1 MSDCYPYPDN
11 GCPPG
16 QELPEIIADYTMP
29 VEGTGIVF
37 VVALPARVALNGV
50 LLFQDQHTRFARWHA
65 AADLGDMGLI
75 HGATLRFMREAV
87 PWTTAELA
95 AFLGV
100 SEPEVLDWESEAT
113 PMSRDSWFALAGHM
127 RELAGEYGPNTNSLQ
142 VPDFRSRTIR
152 FVLPMW
158 GLRRLGP

>member
-1 MSDCYPYPDN
+1 MSNCPPSLDSA
-11 GCPPG
+11 CPPG
-16 QELPEIIADYTMP
+16 QALPEVIADYTMP
-29 VEGTGIVF
+29 VEGTGIIF
-37 VVALPARVALNGV
+37 VVALPARIALNGI
-50 LLFQDQHTRFARWHA
+50 LLFQAQHTQFARWHA

-87 PWTTAELA
+87 PWTSAELA
-95 AFLGV
+95 TFLGV
-100 SEPEVLDWESEAT
+100 SEPEVLDWESGIAS
-113 PMSRDSWFALAGHM
+113 MSRDPWFSLAEHM
-127 RELAGEYGPNTNSLQ
+127 RKLAGEYGPNTSALQ